1 MAKVG
6 LISCVSMKQNREA
19 DASELYISPL
29 FKNSKQYAKERLD
42 KFFILSAKHGLLK
55 PTDKIHPYDMTL
67 NTMHKEERIAWAE
80 DVFKKLIKVVSKKD
94 EIVFLAG
101 ENYRE
106 FLEKKIKE
114 RGNKTACPLYK
125 MSIGEQLQ
133 WYSFYHEHKDRIEDL
148 DKFYALIRKL
158 NEGLKGGMKLKDA
171 TGNNGWP
178 EKGVYFFFEDGE
190 FRKTEPFES
199 RVVRV
204 GTHAVS
210 EGSSSNLWNR
220 LRTHRGGV
228 DLGGNHRGSIF
239 RLHVGKSLIAK
250 EKLDYPTWGVGQNA
264 TREIKDKEK
273 PLEAKVSEVIG
284 NMNILW
290 LQISDRA
297 SADSD
302 RSFIE
307 KNSIALLSSFIR
319 KIDNAS
325 KVWLGNYNPHKS
337 ISESSMWN
345 VNYVEDDYDPR
356 FLEIFERFVNI
367 TIGKEP
373 AVNESI
379 VPQDWI
385 INKRK
390 KKPQLGLFD

>member
-1 MAKVG
+1 MAKIG

-19 DASELYISPL
+19 EASELYISPL
-29 FKNSKQYAKERLD
+29 FKKSKEYATERLD

-55 PTDKIHPYDMTL
+55 PKDKIGPYDLTL
-67 NTMHKEERIAWAE
+67 NTMQKDERIAWAE
-80 DVFKKLIKVVSKKD
+80 KVYTDLIKVVSKND

-106 FLEKKIKE
+106 FLETKIKA
-114 RGNKTACPLYK
+114 RGNPTACPLFK

-133 WYSFYHEHKDRIEDL
+133 WYSYFSEHKDRIADL
-148 DKFYALIRKL
+148 DKFYSLIRRL
-158 NEGLKGGMKLKDA
+158 DAGLSGGMKLKNA
-171 TGNNGWP
+171 TGNSGWP

-190 FRKTEPFES
+190 YRKTEPFES

-210 EGSSSNLWNR
+210 EGSSSSLWNR

-228 DLGGNHRGSIF
+228 DFSGNHRGSIF

-250 EKLDYPTWGVGQNA
+250 EKLQHPTWGVGQNA
-264 TREIKDKEK
+264 AKEIKESEK
-273 PLEAKVSEVIG
+273 KLEEKVSDVIG
-284 NMNILW
+284 NMKILW
-290 LQISDRA
+290 LAISDRA

-307 KNSIALLSSFIR
+307 RNSIALLSCFVR
-319 KIDNAS
+319 KIDTSS
-325 KVWLGNYNPHKS
+325 KRWIGNLNPHNS
-337 ISESSMWN
+337 ISGSSLWN
-345 VNYVEDDYDPR
+345 VNYVDEDYDPR

-373 AVNESI
+373 PVNESI
-379 VPQDWI
+379 VPPDWI
-385 INKRK
+385 INRRRK
-390 KKPQLGLFD
+390 KKQLNLFE

>member
-29 FKNSKQYAKERLD
+29 FKKSKEYATERLD

-67 NTMHKEERIAWAE
+67 NNMSKQEKIEWAE
-80 DVFKKLIKVVSKKD
+80 NVFKKLIKEVSKKD
-94 EIVFLAG
+94 GIVFLAG

-106 FLEKKIKE
+106 FLEKKIIE
-114 RGNKTACPLYK
+114 RGNKIACPLYK

-133 WYSFYHEHKDRIEDL
+133 WYSSYTEHKDRIEDL
-148 DKFYALIRKL
+148 DNFYFLVRKL
-158 NEGLKGGMKLKDA
+158 SDGLNGRMKIKDA
-171 TGNNGWP
+171 TGNNGCP
-178 EKGVYFFFEDGE
+178 QKGVYFFFENEE

-210 EGSSSNLWNR
+210 EGSSSSLWNR
-220 LRTHRGGV
+220 LRTHRGGM

-250 EKLDYPTWGVGQNA
+250 DNLDYPTWGVGQTA
-264 TREIKDKEK
+264 TKEVKEKEK

-284 NMNILW
+284 NMKILW

-307 KNSIALLSSFIR
+307 KNSIALLSCFVR

-373 AVNESI
+373 PVNESI

-385 INKRK
+385 INRRK
-390 KKPQLGLFD
+390 KKKQLDLID